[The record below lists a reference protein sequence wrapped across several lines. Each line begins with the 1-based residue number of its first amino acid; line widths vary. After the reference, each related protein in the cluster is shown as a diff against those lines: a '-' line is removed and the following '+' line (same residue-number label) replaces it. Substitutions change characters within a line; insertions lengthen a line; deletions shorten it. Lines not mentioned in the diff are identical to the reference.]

1 MWSGMET
8 KPLFSPTAL
17 AWVFLAQIEVGVM
30 FLNISPLMMCTWRC
44 CIMLHPFQRVCRVQC
59 HNSAEEREN
68 LSSEPLMSHVDVA
81 CGRMSS
87 VDQLFDA
94 EAGWISDDFRW
105 FQHWN
110 EHCSK
115 ASCLMVD
122 LIARGSDTSQVNGE
136 YHNPSG
142 ESLTTKRLKG
152 TTTWVLN
159 AQIDSFPWRNH
170 GCMETYY
177 MRW

>member
-1 MWSGMET
+1 MNPANVIGHGNKT
-8 KPLFSPTAL
+8 T
-17 AWVFLAQIEVGVM
+17 VFPNSVSLGVSAQIEVGVI
-30 FLNISPLMMCTWRC
+30 FLNIFLLMMCTWRC

-94 EAGWISDDFRW
+94 EAGWISDDSRW

-110 EHCSK
+110 GHCSK
-115 ASCLMVD
+115 ASYCIQENNPMLANEC
-122 LIARGSDTSQVNGE
+122 IASAIAPALLRRWGTGSMISWFISPCS
-136 YHNPSG
+136 Y
-142 ESLTTKRLKG
+142 
-152 TTTWVLN
+152 
-159 AQIDSFPWRNH
+159 
-170 GCMETYY
+170 
-177 MRW
+177 